1 MESIQHVYIF
11 ISFIF
16 FGHNLCAKLKN
27 SGEEALCWK
36 IFLNGAG
43 DHGAVENGF
52 AAEHYV

>member
-1 MESIQHVYIF
+1 MYIF
-11 ISFIF
+11 LFHSFF